1 MNGKLRVGII
11 GAGGIARS
19 AHIPNYQNY
28 GDGVEVVAVANH
40 NKDKAADCAKEFSIP
55 HAYEDYRDMLREM
68 ELDAVSI
75 CTPNAFHAEQAID
88 SMQSG
93 CHVLCEK
100 PPAISAHDAERME
113 EVANHTGKHLMYGFH
128 FRFRPEVETVKRFI
142 DEGEMGEIY
151 AAEAKWNRRRGIPG
165 WGVFTNKELQGGGTL
180 IDNGIHMLDSALYL
194 MGYPEPKTVLGV
206 TYDKI
211 GKRPGV
217 GLLGEWDHENFSV
230 EDMARGMITFQNGA
244 SLLFESSFAANIAE
258 KDDRVLKV
266 MGDHGGADVF
276 PLNMYQE
283 KHGTLLDLTA
293 PYVDKGNAHKEMVH
307 HFVDSILTGK
317 ETNLHANQGTLV
329 QRIIEALYES
339 ASSGKAVEM

>member
-1 MNGKLRVGII
+1 MNRKLRVGII

-28 GDGVEVVAVANH
+28 SDGVEVVAVANH
-40 NKDKAADCAKEFSIP
+40 NKDKAEDCAHEFSIH

-100 PPAISAHDAERME
+100 PPAISASDAERME
-113 EVANHTGKHLMYGFH
+113 EVANQTGKHLMYGFH
-128 FRFRPEVETVKRFI
+128 FRFRSEVEAVKRFA

-180 IDNGIHMLDSALYL
+180 IDNGIHMLDAALYL

-258 KDDRVLKV
+258 KDARVLKV
-266 MGDHGGADVF
+266 MGDEGGADVF

-283 KHGTLLDLTA
+283 KHGTLLDFKPAYL
-293 PYVDKGNAHKEMVH
+293 KESNAHQKQVH
-307 HFVDSILTGK
+307 HFLDCILKG
-317 ETNLHANQGTLV
+317 EEPISLPDQGTLV
-329 QRIIEALYES
+329 QRIVEALYES
-339 ASSGKAVEM
+339 ASTGEAVKV

>member
-1 MNGKLRVGII
+1 MNRKLRIGII

-28 GDGVEVVAVANH
+28 GDAVEVVAVANH
-40 NKDKAADCAKEFSIP
+40 NKEKAEDCAREFSIS
-55 HAYEDYRDMLREM
+55 HAYEDYQDMLREM
-68 ELDAVSI
+68 DLDAVSI
-75 CTPNAFHAEQAID
+75 CTPNAFHAEQAIAA
-88 SMQSG
+88 MESG

-100 PPAISAHDAERME
+100 PPAISSSDAEKME
-113 EVANHTGKHLMYGFH
+113 EAASRLGKHLMYGFH

-230 EDMARGMITFQNGA
+230 EDMARGMIAFQNGA
-244 SLLFESSFAANIAE
+244 SLLFESSFAANIAD
-258 KDDRVLKV
+258 KDARVLKV
-266 MGDHGGADVF
+266 MGDQGGADVF
-276 PLNMYQE
+276 PLTMYQE
-283 KHGTLLDLTA
+283 KHDTLLDLTP
-293 PYVDKGNAHKEMVH
+293 PYVDKGNAHKDMVH
-307 HFVDSILTGK
+307 HFIESILMGQKTSGH
-317 ETNLHANQGTLV
+317 THQGTLV

-339 ASSGKAVEM
+339 AATGKAVEM